1 LLGLFGSF
9 GILAAGGGCAQPE
22 QADRPPNV
30 VIILTDDQG
39 YEDVGVYGAQG
50 FDTPHLDGLAA
61 GGMRFSQFYV
71 AESTCSPSRAALL
84 TGSYPIR
91 VGLPNILPPRST
103 IGLNPDEVTLA
114 ELLKGQG
121 YATAAVGKWHLGD
134 HPRFLPTNHGFD
146 SYFGLPYSND
156 YSPDPRNNPREATRG
171 YPMLPLLRDT
181 TIVER
186 EPDQATLT
194 RRYTDE
200 AVAFIEAHRDRPF
213 FLYLAHS
220 FPHVP
225 LYVSDSFKGTT
236 ERGLYGDVI
245 REIDWSVGRVMDT
258 LQRLGLGE
266 QTLVFFTSD
275 NGPWL
280 AYGDHGG
287 SAGPLREG
295 KATTF
300 EGGHRVPAI
309 AHWPD
314 RIPADSVSD
323 ELVTAMDLLPT
334 IARLAGAEVPKDRV
348 IDGRDIWP
356 ILSGQPG
363 ASSPHEKFFY
373 FFAGQLQAVRSGKW
387 KLHIPHRY
395 VTLTGGEAGSGGAK
409 GRTAEAR
416 IELALFDLE
425 RDVGET
431 TNVIDEHPK
440 VVPGL
445 LTFIKQGRAEL
456 GDRLIDT
463 PGSGAREPGRV
474 AQPWEVQV
482 SRPR

>member
-1 LLGLFGSF
+1 MLV
-9 GILAAGGGCAQPE
+9 AGAGCSQPE
-22 QADRPPNV
+22 SGGRPPNII
-30 VIILTDDQG
+30 IILTDDQG

-61 GGMRFSQFYV
+61 GGMRFTDFYV
-71 AESTCSPSRAALL
+71 ADSSCTPSRAALL
-84 TGSYPIR
+84 TGSYPMR
-91 VGLPNILPPRST
+91 VGLQNILPPRST

-114 ELLKGQG
+114 EILKGRG
-121 YATAAVGKWHLGD
+121 FATAAVGKWHLGD
-134 HPRFLPTNHGFD
+134 HPQFLPTNHGFD

-156 YSPDPRNNPREATRG
+156 YSPDPRNNPREATRE
-171 YPMLPLLRDT
+171 YPGLPLLRDT

-186 EPDQATLT
+186 EPDQAMLT

-200 AVAFIEAHRDRPF
+200 AVAFIEAHRDQPF

-225 LYVSDSFKGTT
+225 LYVSDSFKATT
-236 ERGLYGDVI
+236 ERGIYGDVI
-245 REIDWSVGRVMDT
+245 REIDWSVGRVMET
-258 LQRLGLGE
+258 LERLGLGE

-280 AYGDHGG
+280 SYGDHGG
-287 SAGPLREG
+287 SASPLREG
-295 KATTF
+295 KQTTF

-309 AHWPD
+309 AHWPG
-314 RIPADSVSD
+314 RIPAASISD
-323 ELVTAMDLLPT
+323 EFVTAMDLLPT
-334 IARLAGAEVPKDRV
+334 FAQLAGAELPTDLVV
-348 IDGRDIWP
+348 DGRDIWP

-363 ASSPHEKFFY
+363 ARSPHEKFFY
-373 FFAGQLQAVRSGKW
+373 YFAGQLQAVRSGKW
-387 KLHIPHRY
+387 KLHLPHRY
-395 VTLTGGEAGSGGAK
+395 GTLTGGQAGRGGAI
-409 GRTAEAR
+409 GRTVEAR

-431 TNVIDEHPK
+431 TNVIDEHPE

-445 LTFIKQGRAEL
+445 LMLLQQARAEL
-456 GDRLIDT
+456 GDRFIDA

-474 AQPWEVQV
+474 AKPWKQQM
-482 SRPR
+482 SGAR

>member
-1 LLGLFGSF
+1 LEWTVLVWILVLG
-9 GILAAGGGCAQPE
+9 AGCAQPE
-22 QADRPPNV
+22 AEDRPPNFI
-30 VIILTDDQG
+30 IILTDDQG
-39 YEDVGVYGAQG
+39 YEDVGVYGARG
-50 FDTPHLDGLAA
+50 FQTPHLDGLAA
-61 GGMRFSQFYV
+61 EGMRFTGFYV
-71 AESTCSPSRAALL
+71 AESTCTPSRAALL
-84 TGSYPIR
+84 TGSYPVR
-91 VGLPNILPPRST
+91 VGLPNILGPRST

-114 ELLKGQG
+114 EILQGQG

-134 HPRFLPTNHGFD
+134 HPKFLPTNHGFD

-156 YSPDPRNNPREATRG
+156 YSPDPRNNPRDATRD

-181 TIVER
+181 TVIER

-194 RRYTDE
+194 QRYTDE
-200 AVAFIEAHRDRPF
+200 AVAFIETHREQPF

-220 FPHVP
+220 SPHVP
-225 LYVSDSFKGTT
+225 LYVSDAYKGTT

-245 REIDWSVGRVMDT
+245 EEIDGSVGRVMNT
-258 LQRLGLGE
+258 LQRLDLDE

-280 AYGDHGG
+280 AYGDHAG

-295 KATTF
+295 KMTTF

-309 AHWPD
+309 ARWPG
-314 RIPADSVSD
+314 RIPAASTSD

-334 IARLAGAEVPKDRV
+334 IALLAGAEVPTDRT

-356 ILSGQPG
+356 ILSGEPG
-363 ASSPHEKFFY
+363 AGSPHESFLYYYK
-373 FFAGQLQAVRSGKW
+373 GQIQAVRSGKW

-395 VTLTGGEAGSGGAK
+395 PTLIDGEAGSGGAM
-409 GRTAEAR
+409 GRVEEAK

-425 RDVGET
+425 SDIGET
-431 TNVIDEHPK
+431 TNVIDEYPK
-440 VVPGL
+440 VIPGL
-445 LTFIKQGRAEL
+445 LKFIQQGRVEL
-456 GDRLIDT
+456 GDRYIDT

-474 AQPWEVQV
+474 AEPWIEQM
-482 SRPR
+482 SGAR

>member
-1 LLGLFGSF
+1 
-9 GILAAGGGCAQPE
+9 
-22 QADRPPNV
+22 
-30 VIILTDDQG
+30 
-39 YEDVGVYGAQG
+39 
-50 FDTPHLDGLAA
+50 
-61 GGMRFSQFYV
+61 
-71 AESTCSPSRAALL
+71 
-84 TGSYPIR
+84 
-91 VGLPNILPPRST
+91 
-103 IGLNPDEVTLA
+103 
-114 ELLKGQG
+114 
-121 YATAAVGKWHLGD
+121 
-134 HPRFLPTNHGFD
+134 
-146 SYFGLPYSND
+146 
-156 YSPDPRNNPREATRG
+156 
-171 YPMLPLLRDT
+171 
-181 TIVER
+181 
-186 EPDQATLT
+186 
-194 RRYTDE
+194 
-200 AVAFIEAHRDRPF
+200 
-213 FLYLAHS
+213 
-220 FPHVP
+220 
-225 LYVSDSFKGTT
+225 VSDSFKGTT

-395 VTLTGGEAGSGGAK
+395 GTLTGGEAGSGGAM